1 MTKEI
6 VFIQVHGHAGIR
18 EAEIRAAATLA
29 EVHEVLKALG
39 ITIDSE
45 TLIFIDESEEHE
57 QGASHEPVHR
67 LKRGCRI
74 HVSRCKRIKTMVHYL
89 EKTAEKDF
97 PPGARV
103 QKVKDWA
110 VHEFKLT
117 GNDAAEH
124 VLELC
129 GSKDRPAVDT
139 PLHQLVHGHDCH
151 VCFDL
156 VPTIRV
162 EG

>member
-1 MTKEI
+1 MSKEI
-6 VFIQVHGHAGIR
+6 VFIQAQGHAGIR
-18 EAEIRAAATLA
+18 EAEIRAAATLG
-29 EVHEVLKALG
+29 EVHEVLKSLG
-39 ITIDSE
+39 IAVDAE

-57 QGASHEPVHR
+57 EGASHEPVHR

-74 HVSRCKRIKTMVHYL
+74 HVSRCKRIKTTVHFL
-89 EKTAEKDF
+89 DKTVEKDF
-97 PPGARV
+97 PPGARMHR
-103 QKVKDWA
+103 VKAWA
-110 VHEFKLT
+110 VHEFKLD

-124 VLELC
+124 GLQLC
-129 GSKDRPAVDT
+129 NSNDRPAIDT

-151 VCFDL
+151 LCFDL